1 MHKAELSLLLCGVCD
16 AAMTLRGAKEQ
27 HTLQIQKIKSYIPDP
42 GLQVFSP
49 FSLFAVVCS
58 RNGTA
63 QHDTARSAG
72 AGLPRRQWQVRPPWQ
87 QPAHESHLQQQASV
101 STALRDRARVAGA
114 GGVAVASAATLAAA
128 CQEVERAH
136 KLSDRAA
143 MYL

>member
-1 MHKAELSLLLCGVCD
+1 
-16 AAMTLRGAKEQ
+16 MTWRAPQALG
-27 HTLQIQKIKSYIPDP
+27 
-42 GLQVFSP
+42 
-49 FSLFAVVCS
+49 
-58 RNGTA
+58 
-63 QHDTARSAG
+63 
-72 AGLPRRQWQVRPPWQ
+72 WQVRPPWQ

-101 STALRDRARVAGA
+101 SAALHDRARVAGA